1 MSGPSLI
8 DSSGIT
14 SLSPVLASCGTK
26 SSFFLCLIDFGW
38 LLEGFWVDLGPKF
51 GGASWGKFCHIFW
64 KKSRMRQRC
73 HVCENLKPK
82 RTKNHCKTESEV
94 EREHQES
101 AHFHD
106 PLGSPC
112 PNGLPSFGGP
122 QATGISGTPTIASTS
137 PPNQTSNQLAEHC
150 RF

>member
-1 MSGPSLI
+1 MMM
-8 DSSGIT
+8 
-14 SLSPVLASCGTK
+14 AMMMMM
-26 SSFFLCLIDFGW
+26 
-38 LLEGFWVDLGPKF
+38 
-51 GGASWGKFCHIFW
+51 
-64 KKSRMRQRC
+64 RMRMRMMM
-73 HVCENLKPK
+73 VMMVMMMMTNMMMMMMMMMTTMMMTMTMTMRMMMRKMMMMMMMLMMMMMMLMCENLKPK

-94 EREHQES
+94 ERGHQES